1 MPHSVTDNSSGS
13 DIDWEAFDNA
23 FANTTNPISLF
34 RDTLKQA
41 REILKTRFENNDPAD
56 LLVHHHAKTV
66 DQLLIR
72 AWQYFIGADENKI
85 SLIAVGGY
93 GRGELHPAS
102 VIDLLILLKSNQH

>member
-1 MPHSVTDNSSGS
+1 MLHSATDYSSGS
-13 DIDWEAFDNA
+13 DIDWNEFDHAFKS
-23 FANTTNPISLF
+23 TTNPIALF

-41 REILKTRFENNDPAD
+41 TGVLKTRFENNEPAD
-56 LLVHHHAKTV
+56 QLVHSHAKTV

-72 AWQYFIGADENKI
+72 AWPYFIGADENKI

-102 VIDLLILLKSNQH
+102 EDMYLFIKMC